1 VSPRGESASV
11 RDARRPGRTTGLR
24 HPRVEGVVAACLL
37 AAAWPGADRST
48 PDCPSP
54 SLLPAGE
61 GRAPEVS
68 CTGEGEAL
76 TGALPLLF
84 GRGLDP
90 AVADAAA
97 LEHLPGIG
105 PVRSAALVA
114 ARAERAL
121 CRVQDL
127 THVHGIGARTLERLR
142 PYLTFG
148 GDPRCGSGSP
158 GPSNGLAER
167 GAG

>member
-1 VSPRGESASV
+1 MSCPAPSV
-11 RDARRPGRTTGLR
+11 L
-24 HPRVEGVVAACLL
+24 E
-37 AAAWPGADRST
+37 
-48 PDCPSP
+48 
-54 SLLPAGE
+54 AGK
-61 GRAPEVS
+61 GRAPQVS
-68 CTGEGEAL
+68 CTGDGEAL
-76 TGALPLLF
+76 SGALPLLF

-121 CRVQDL
+121 CRAQDL
-127 THVHGIGARTLERLR
+127 MHVHGIGARTLERLR

-148 GDPRCGSGSP
+148 GDPRCASGTL
-158 GPSNGLAER
+158 GLGDGLADGE
-167 GAG
+167 GG